1 MASIVAALAGANREV
16 GTSTNGYN
24 YHRTFNQTQIENRIE
39 PAQTV
44 PLISGCAYSI
54 RKKRV
59 LRGVETKFSEEAS
72 SIATFHGFVKHN
84 SVTYASLF

>member
-1 MASIVAALAGANREV
+1 VASIVAALAGAYLEV

-24 YHRTFNQTQIENRIE
+24 YHRTINRTQIENRIE

-54 RKKRV
+54 RKRV
-59 LRGVETKFSEEAS
+59 LRELQDRVLKEGC
-72 SIATFHGFVKHN
+72 
-84 SVTYASLF
+84 